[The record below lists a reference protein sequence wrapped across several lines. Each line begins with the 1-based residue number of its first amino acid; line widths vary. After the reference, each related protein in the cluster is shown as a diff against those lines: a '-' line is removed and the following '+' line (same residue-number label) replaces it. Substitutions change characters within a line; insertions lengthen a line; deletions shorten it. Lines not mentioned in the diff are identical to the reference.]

1 MFNEF
6 RSWLRPLEERGASE
20 REDIRCVEPQRPVC
34 FVLDQEAS
42 HAHLIARTLEGSG
55 VDTDLFANS
64 PAFAD
69 GLARHTPDLVF
80 LGVGPETSEAIDAV
94 FALGEHAYRGPV
106 QLMGSQAV
114 QVMETVRRMGE
125 RHSLIMR
132 PILQGPLDAAT
143 IRQIVREHKLI
154 GATPTLGQLTLDEAL
169 KTDWIEFWY
178 QPKIDLTRKQIAGVE
193 TFARLRHPELGTLP
207 PGAFMAGA
215 DEPSLTAL
223 TERALVSALTAATNM
238 SQLGIH
244 LRLAVNISVNA
255 LASLPIA
262 EIVREHGPK
271 ETAWRGLILDV
282 TEEQV
287 VANFALVKGISGPL
301 ASCNVK
307 LAIDDFGRGH
317 LSLPMLRELSIAE
330 LKLDR
335 AFVNNCAAEK
345 TNAAICRTV
354 VDLAHSLKSLAVG
367 IGVEKA
373 ADVHALRSMGCD
385 LGQGFLFGQPMP
397 EGDLIAMLRERA
409 TPAST
414 TRQSPVRRAGAPA

>member
-6 RSWLRPLEERGASE
+6 RSWLRPLEDRDASAA
-20 REDIRCVEPQRPVC
+20 EDIRCVEPQRPVC
-34 FVLDQEAS
+34 FVLDQEAGN
-42 HAHLIARTLEGSG
+42 AHLIASTLEVSG
-55 VDTDLFANS
+55 VDTDVFANA
-64 PAFAD
+64 PAFAE

-80 LGVGPETSEAIDAV
+80 LGVGEETDEAIDAV
-94 FALGEHAYRGPV
+94 YALGEHAYRGPV
-106 QLMGSQAV
+106 QLMGGQAV

-125 RHSLIMR
+125 RHSLAML
-132 PILQGPLDAAT
+132 PILQEPLDAAM
-143 IRQIVREHKLI
+143 IRQIVRAQKLI
-154 GATPTLGQLTLDEAL
+154 AAGEASGPVSLDQAL
-169 KTDWIEFWY
+169 KNDWIEFWY
-178 QPKIDLTRKQIAGVE
+178 QPKIDLIRKQIAGVE
-193 TFARLRHPELGTLP
+193 TFARLCHPELGTLP
-207 PGAFMAGA
+207 PGAFITGA
-215 DEPSLTAL
+215 DEHSLTAL

-238 SQLGIH
+238 SRLGIH

-255 LASLPIA
+255 LATLPVA
-262 EIVREHGPK
+262 EIVRKHGPK
-271 ETAWRGLILDV
+271 ESAWRGLILDV

-287 VANFALVKGISGPL
+287 VADFALVKGISGPL

-317 LSLPMLRELSIAE
+317 LSLPMLRQLSIAE

-354 VDLAHSLKSLAVG
+354 VDLAHSLGSLAVG

-397 EGDLIAMLRERA
+397 EAQMITLLRERA
-409 TPAST
+409 TPAKGAAP
-414 TRQSPVRRAGAPA
+414 QQRRVGTPA